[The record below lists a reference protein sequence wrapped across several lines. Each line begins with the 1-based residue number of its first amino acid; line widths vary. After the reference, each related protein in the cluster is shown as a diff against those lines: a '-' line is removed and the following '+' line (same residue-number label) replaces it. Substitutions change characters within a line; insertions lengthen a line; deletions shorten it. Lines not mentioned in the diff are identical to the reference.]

1 VKIRA
6 GLVALVV
13 GLAWFS
19 VHQKETLAQSFSG
32 PLGGSCNSA
41 ADCND
46 GTTCTDDACS
56 SGGCVHTSNGSCI
69 ANPKEVGYWRRLCRG
84 SDDPQEFYTDADAIC
99 IRTFSCAFS
108 GVDVDGI
115 CRYLGPIQP
124 TRFVWPSCGHA
135 TEELMALALNLCRG
149 RVTTYQEID
158 SRCANNATAGGAFRE
173 ADLILCNDRF
183 SADASCDRALCE
195 TREINQGRALNV
207 HGLVVSKGLSGG
219 LHLVWTP
226 PLADMEALTATP
238 RSYRV
243 WRAIGAEATL
253 VQIAEVAGTSFEDTS
268 AEDGYIRY
276 DVTPVW

>member
-1 VKIRA
+1 MKIRT
-6 GLVALVV
+6 GMVALVV
-13 GLAWFS
+13 GAWFP
-19 VHQKETLAQSFSG
+19 VHQKGTLAQSLS
-32 PLGGSCNSA
+32 PLGGTCSSA

-46 GTTCTDDACS
+46 GTSCTDDACNA
-56 SGGCVHTSNGSCI
+56 GACAHTSNGSCN
-69 ANPKEVGYWRRLCRG
+69 ANPKEVGYWRRLCGG

-124 TRFVWPSCGHA
+124 IRFVWPSCGHA

-207 HGLVVSKGLSGG
+207 HGLVVSKLSSGG
-219 LHLVWTP
+219 LHLAWTP

-243 WRAIGAEATL
+243 WRATGAQATL
-253 VQIAEVAGTSFEDTS
+253 VQIVEVAGTSFDDTS
-268 AEDGYIRY
+268 AEHGYIRY